1 MEHRIRPRP
10 VVFAFPRGTE
20 RHWFG
25 NSPFK
30 THWLNSY
37 TLIIPEGEKF
47 ILRTTR
53 RYLDQVDGVLR
64 EQVQGLLGQEALH
77 SREHER
83 FFENLRS
90 QGYRIDGFVRWYTFI
105 LYGVLERCTRFV
117 FGPKMLLST
126 ASALEHINAV
136 IAEIGLTHEFLSDA
150 DPGVRPLFEWHYAEE
165 IEHKAVVYDVLR
177 KVSRSYVLRVL
188 GLPGATFCFLGALG
202 VGTMSL
208 LWQDRRLLNRRT
220 LREAWRFFFVDPGFF
235 QKYCEAVRSY
245 LRPSFHPD
253 DRDNYQLA
261 EDMLAR
267 LQQ

>member
-1 MEHRIRPRP
+1 M
-10 VVFAFPRGTE
+10 
-20 RHWFG
+20 
-25 NSPFK
+25 
-30 THWLNSY
+30 
-37 TLIIPEGEKF
+37 
-47 ILRTTR
+47 
-53 RYLDQVDGVLR
+53 
-64 EQVQGLLGQEALH
+64 
-77 SREHER
+77 
-83 FFENLRS
+83 
-90 QGYRIDGFVRWYTFI
+90 RWYTFI
-105 LYGVLERCTRFV
+105 LYRVLERCIRFV

-177 KVSRSYVLRVL
+177 KVSRSYVLRIL
-188 GLPGATFCFLGALG
+188 GMPGATICFLGALG
-202 VGTMSL
+202 IGTMSL

-220 LREAWRFFFVDPGFF
+220 LREAWRFFFVNPGFF

-253 DRDNYQLA
+253 DRDNYRLA
-261 EDMLAR
+261 EEMLAR